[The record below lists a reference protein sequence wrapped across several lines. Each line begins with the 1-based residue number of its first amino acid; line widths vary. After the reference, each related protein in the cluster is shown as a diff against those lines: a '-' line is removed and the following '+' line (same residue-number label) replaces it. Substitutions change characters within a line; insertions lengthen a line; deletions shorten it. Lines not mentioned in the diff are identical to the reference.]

1 MYMFNGPSAFDAN
14 GPAGVK
20 SGAFFKNVHFR
31 ILTFLDL
38 NQEKLP
44 KCILRE
50 QTCILF
56 NNSSRIWFYQ
66 VTGLFIYSRNLEFYA
81 LSLSKVLKNFPI
93 PGNKVGK
100 IVQFMI

>member
-1 MYMFNGPSAFDAN
+1 MPLLKRKA
-14 GPAGVK
+14 
-20 SGAFFKNVHFR
+20 AFFFEKCTFPYFYFPIFR
-31 ILTFLDL
+31 QGNI
-38 NQEKLP
+38 P
-44 KCILRE
+44 KYFHGE

-81 LSLSKVLKNFPI
+81 LSLSKVLKNFPV

-100 IVQFMI
+100 IVQFVI